1 MKTKENLTANNTIFI
16 SDKIVIGN
24 ESEWKNSRKS
34 CDVYRICDDAYV
46 FFGILELIEA
56 NSSKTI
62 NVHFKTHSKYIKL
75 GEIDYVFAQP
85 MHIDKDVL
93 GAYIV
98 IKLSECILDIYRG
111 NKEPDYV
118 YRDIEIYDDG
128 CCSYTYNVYTKKI
141 NEDPVIY
148 VIKDDSFYNV
158 YDEDSELIDTF
169 IHNGNPFTDKIIM
182 KRIYKFA
189 KQAERRILKELEEY
203 EV

>member
-1 MKTKENLTANNTIFI
+1 MKTKENSTANNAIFI

-46 FFGILELIEA
+46 FFGILELIEV

-62 NVHFKTHSKYIKL
+62 NVHFKTHSKNIKL
-75 GEIDYVFAQP
+75 GEIDYVFARP
-85 MHIDKDVL
+85 MHIDKDIL
-93 GAYIV
+93 GAYII
-98 IKLSECILDIYRG
+98 IKMSERILDIYRG

-118 YRDIEIYDDG
+118 YRDMEIYDDG
-128 CCSYTYNVYTKKI
+128 CCSYTYNVYTKKV

-148 VIKDDSFYNV
+148 VIKDNSFYNV

-182 KRIYKFA
+182 KRIYKFV
-189 KQAERRILKELEEY
+189 KQAEKRILKELEEY
-203 EV
+203 EG